1 MLCLKEWLEL
11 DRIRT
16 EVYEP
21 ALNEIIAE
29 MAVRKTTRFFLE
41 SMEERDD
48 DGTPGELADPF
59 NGSDEAQPVSS
70 HEEEGTDQDVPDER
84 YDPKMKIRLSDGRVL
99 TSQRD
104 IAKALKD
111 ASLWIRWAGMLE
123 RTRAIEQLQSM
134 RKEENPSYNTTIKE
148 NASGGLGF
156 DDLMKDDFEI
166 SKTIPILE
174 KLGYID
180 VDKLTM
186 ARTPEGKPEF
196 SKEQIEEKIRKAF
209 HDATEESGNKIPPG
223 ITDEQIE
230 KNADKAKNDFFII
243 LRNFFNREYNQLSR
257 SGRNTGV
264 GGAGIKL
271 YDTDELANKFILRML
286 DKVSKRQNKQAS
298 IKPWVGLRSDKLDF
312 GKVGQKELENDEFVD
327 EILDHFKRLLYKE
340 PSKAEDERRIAM
352 SPSKGTKDEFSNRD
366 KKKSRINV
374 DVKEALKAQ
383 AEGKT
388 LDSLKFYIDFLRAS
402 KDKIYEPSAMKE
414 EDRFRFEIMSDIS
427 YRASTN
433 PRILSLDPSKII
445 ETLQNYRTHYL
456 SRSKVAPSFLSA
468 MGSKNDDG
476 SSFDPDG
483 RTDDERAYGR
493 GATSQTDYGLSGS
506 SYFNPAAQVI
516 GGEQRSSLLEKL
528 RQALVKLKN
537 KNSKW
542 ALAVC
547 HKFGLGC
554 GSDGSISSPEKIL
567 NFLGAV
573 VHKKAED
580 KTGCKNQLDAIG
592 LSKQQVAQLIPLDLG
607 SDKQATID
615 SWIDKGLEFLCQ
627 ELQRLFA
634 DRQEDGTA
642 ATSPVQ
648 PDLKE
653 PEWKTMER
661 PKPLPQSRPM
671 LISKPSPLAR
681 MMGRSQG

>member
-29 MAVRKTTRFFLE
+29 MAVRKTARFFLE
-41 SMEERDD
+41 SMEEEDD
-48 DGTPGELADPF
+48 DGTPGELDDPF

-70 HEEEGTDQDVPDER
+70 HEDEADQDVPDER
-84 YDPKMKIRLSDGRVL
+84 YDSKMKIRLSDGRDL
-99 TSQRD
+99 TSERD

-123 RTRAIEQLQSM
+123 RTRAIAQLQSM
-134 RKEENPSYNTTIKE
+134 RKEENPSYEPTIKE
-148 NASGGLGF
+148 NESGGLDF

-180 VDKLTM
+180 VDKLTR
-186 ARTPEGKPEF
+186 ARRQGKPEF
-196 SKEQIEEKIRKAF
+196 SDKQIQEKIRKAF
-209 HDATEESGNKIPPG
+209 HDATEESGNKMPPG

-230 KNADKAKNDFFII
+230 KNADKARNDFFTI
-243 LRNFFNREYNQLSR
+243 LRNFFDREYNQLYR
-257 SGRNTGV
+257 ARRNTGDS
-264 GGAGIKL
+264 GAGLRL
-271 YDTDELANKFILRML
+271 YEKDELANNFILRML
-286 DKVSKRQNKQAS
+286 DKVSNRPSNEDS
-298 IKPWVGLRSDKLDF
+298 IKPWVGLRSDKPDF
-312 GKVGQKELENDEFVD
+312 GKGGQKELEDDEFVD
-327 EILDHFKRLLYKE
+327 GILAHFRTLLYKE

-352 SPSKGTKDEFSNRD
+352 SPKKGKKDEFPNRS
-366 KKKSRINV
+366 KKKNRIN
-374 DVKEALKAQ
+374 DDIKKALEAQ

-388 LDSLKFYIDFLRAS
+388 PDSLKFYIDFLRAS
-402 KDKIYEPSAMKE
+402 KDKIYDPSTMKE

-433 PRILSLDPSKII
+433 PILSLDPSKII
-445 ETLQNYRTHYL
+445 ETLRNYRTHYL
-456 SRSKVAPSFLSA
+456 SRSATAPSFLSV

-483 RTDDERAYGR
+483 RTDDPRDTRQA
-493 GATSQTDYGLSGS
+493 DYGLSGS
-506 SYFNPAAQVI
+506 SSYFNPTAQVI

-554 GSDGSISSPEKIL
+554 RSDGSISSPEKVL

-580 KTGCKNQLDAIG
+580 KAGCRNQLDAIG
-592 LSKQQVAQLIPLDLG
+592 FSKQEVAALISKDLLEPV
-607 SDKQATID
+607 KQSTVD
-615 SWIDKGLEFLCQ
+615 SWIVEGLEFLCQ
-627 ELQRLFA
+627 ELKKLFA
-634 DRQEDGTA
+634 GQDGTA

-648 PDLKE
+648 PDLKK

-661 PKPLPQSRPM
+661 PNPLPQSRPM

>member
-29 MAVRKTTRFFLE
+29 MAVRKTARFFLE
-41 SMEERDD
+41 SMEEEDD
-48 DGTPGELADPF
+48 DGTPGELDDPF
-59 NGSDEAQPVSS
+59 SGSDEAQPVSS
-70 HEEEGTDQDVPDER
+70 HEEEGADQNVPDER
-84 YDPKMKIRLSDGRVL
+84 YDSKMKIRLSDGRVL
-99 TSQRD
+99 TSERD
-104 IAKALKD
+104 MAKALKD

-123 RTRAIEQLQSM
+123 RTRAIAQLQSM
-134 RKEENPSYNTTIKE
+134 RKEENPSYEPTIKE

-180 VDKLTM
+180 VDKLTR
-186 ARTPEGKPEF
+186 ARRQGKPEF

-209 HDATEESGNKIPPG
+209 HDATEESGNKMPPG

-243 LRNFFNREYNQLSR
+243 LRNFFDREYNQLSR

-264 GGAGIKL
+264 GGTGIKL
-271 YDTDELANKFILRML
+271 YDTDDLANTFILKML
-286 DKVSKRQNKQAS
+286 NKLSNRPSKKDS
-298 IKPWVGLRSDKLDF
+298 IKPWVGLRRDKPDF
-312 GKVGQKELENDEFVD
+312 GKVGQTELENDEFVD
-327 EILDHFKRLLYKE
+327 EILNHFRKLLYKE
-340 PSKAEDERRIAM
+340 PHHAEAERRIAM
-352 SPSKGTKDEFSNRD
+352 SPSKGTEDEFSNRS
-366 KKKSRINV
+366 KKKSRISV
-374 DVKEALKAQ
+374 DVKDALEAQ

-388 LDSLKFYIDFLRAS
+388 PDSLKFYIDFLRAS
-402 KDKIYEPSAMKE
+402 KEKIYDPSTMTEK
-414 EDRFRFEIMSDIS
+414 DRFRFEIMTDIS

-433 PRILSLDPSKII
+433 PRMLSLDPSKII
-445 ETLQNYRTHYL
+445 ETLRNYRTHYL
-456 SRSKVAPSFLSA
+456 SASKAGPSFLSA
-468 MGSKNDDG
+468 MVKNDDG
-476 SSFDPDG
+476 SSYDPGG
-483 RTDDERAYGR
+483 RTDDERAHGR

-506 SYFNPAAQVI
+506 YSNPAAEVI
-516 GGEQRSSLLEKL
+516 GGEERRSLLGKL

-537 KNSKW
+537 KNSTW
-542 ALAVC
+542 AVAVC

-648 PDLKE
+648 SDLKE

-661 PKPLPQSRPM
+661 PRSLPQSRPIM
-671 LISKPSPLAR
+671 VAQPSPLAR